1 MKAAERQYLSPL
13 RFSPINDLGGSPM
26 IANTAKQLSLDLKL
40 LVYAYVVRY
49 LKNKTSFG
57 EELTVKPLKQ
67 YTNVNYQHIKINM
80 QMTIIHFS
88 KIASL
93 MGHLS

>member
-13 RFSPINDLGGSPM
+13 RFSPINDLGGSLM

-49 LKNKTSFG
+49 LKNKT
-57 EELTVKPLKQ
+57 
-67 YTNVNYQHIKINM
+67 
-80 QMTIIHFS
+80 
-88 KIASL
+88 
-93 MGHLS
+93 